1 MSRRDADPEG
11 RMPLLD
17 HLRELRSRLLKAA
30 LGLVLGALV
39 GFYFFDPIW
48 HFLQAPYCDLKVNK
62 GDDANQCGLVTTGL
76 TQGFFLYLKISL
88 IVGAVLSAPIW
99 LYQLWAFVAPGLHQ
113 REKRW
118 TYTFLV
124 CAVPLFLAGAT
135 LSYVTL
141 DKGLQI
147 LLGFTPDGVDPLV
160 SIDSYLGYM
169 IAMLLV
175 FGITFELPLFVVIL
189 NLAGV
194 LKHEKISKHRRSII
208 FGLFVFAAVATPSA
222 DPFTM
227 LALAL
232 PTVVLF
238 EFAELIA
245 YFHDRRRRDE
255 PSLYEGLDDD
265 ETSVIDETPTP
276 VDGPTSIDAQ

>member
-39 GFYFFDPIW
+39 GFWFFDPIW
-48 HFLQAPYCDLKVNK
+48 QFLQSPYCELKVNK
-62 GDDANQCGLVTTGL
+62 GVDEKHCGLITNGL

-124 CAVPLFLAGAT
+124 CAVPLFMAGAA
-135 LSYVTL
+135 LSYLTL
-141 DKGLQI
+141 DKGLEI

-160 SIDSYLGYM
+160 SIDSYLGYL

-245 YFHDRRRRDE
+245 YFHDRRNRNK
-255 PSLYEGLDDD
+255 PALYEDLDDD
-265 ETSVIDETPTP
+265 ETSVIEETPDP
-276 VDGPTSIDAQ
+276 IDGPTSIDAK

>member
-1 MSRRDADPEG
+1 MSRRDVDPEG

-48 HFLQAPYCDLKVNK
+48 HFLQAPYCELDVKK
-62 GDDANQCGLVTTGL
+62 GDDANTCGLVTNGL

-124 CAVPLFLAGAT
+124 CAVPLFMAGAA
-135 LSYVTL
+135 LSYLTL
-141 DKGLQI
+141 DKGLEI

-160 SIDSYLGYM
+160 SIDSYLGYL

-245 YFHDRRRRDE
+245 YVHDRRNRDK
-255 PSLYEGLDDD
+255 PGLYEDLDDD
-265 ETSVIDETPTP
+265 ETSVIEETPTS

>member
-1 MSRRDADPEG
+1 
-11 RMPLLD
+11 MPLLE

-30 LGLVLGALV
+30 VGLTLGALV
-39 GFYFFDPIW
+39 GFWFFDPIW
-48 HFLQAPYCDLKVNK
+48 QFLQSPYCDLDVSKVNK
-62 GDDANQCGLVTTGL
+62 GADGKTCGLVTNGL

-88 IVGAVLSAPIW
+88 IVGAVLSSPLW

-124 CAVPLFLAGAT
+124 CAVPLFLLGAT

-147 LLGFTPDGVDPLV
+147 LLGFTPDGVQPLV
-160 SIDSYLGYM
+160 TIDSYLGYM

-194 LKHEKISKHRRSII
+194 VKHEKIAKHRRSII

-245 YFHDRRRRDE
+245 FFHDRRHRDDE
-255 PSLYEGLDDD
+255 ELYEGLDDD
-265 ETSVIDETPTP
+265 EISVIDERQTP
-276 VDGPTSIDAQ
+276 VDGPSSVDVP